1 MTLPEQQGDFFDSDT
16 SHVLAMLRW
25 PLAMCIVAVHWFAN
39 TDSALDTLRPDAVWP
54 VAASVA
60 KAVRV
65 FLSDNGVG
73 SFFFISGFLFFAGGS
88 MNRSRYVGKL
98 RKRINTLLIP
108 YLLWNIIFVVWLWSH
123 QLPLM
128 RDIFPGSAHYS
139 FDWGSFI
146 SGLMFTP
153 VPHNANL
160 WFIRE
165 LMICVLL
172 VPLLLPLIRRWP
184 VALLCAS
191 GAAFMTCYLNEWDYL
206 TGLSQ
211 SVLFFSAGAILG
223 TRRCDLVALA
233 NGKRWYALASFL
245 MLGIAYWILIDVTR
259 WSFIL
264 KLASIICLLLFAID
278 TFAIA
283 VRNGHRANTFLTSA
297 TFFVFAAHPFIL
309 THCAS
314 GLFKLFNPQSDIA
327 YTVITVAGYL
337 LLLGILLGLYRLCG
351 LLSPTLLGILTGRR
365 NRQPAVS
372 VTN

>member
-16 SHVLAMLRW
+16 SRVLAMLRW

-39 TDSALDTLRPDAVWP
+39 ADSALDTLRPDAVWP
-54 VAASVA
+54 ISAAVANT
-60 KAVRV
+60 VRV

-73 SFFFISGFLFFAGGS
+73 SFFFISGFLFFAGGNMS
-88 MNRSRYVGKL
+88 RRRYVGKL
-98 RKRINTLLIP
+98 RKRVDTLLIP
-108 YLLWNIIFVVWLWSH
+108 YLLWNILTVAWLWAH

-139 FDWGSFI
+139 FDFFSFI
-146 SGLMFTP
+146 HGMLFAP

-165 LMICVLL
+165 LMTCVLL

-184 VALLCAS
+184 AALLCAT
-191 GAAFMTCYLNEWDYL
+191 GAAFITCYINEWDYL
-206 TGLSQ
+206 KGLSQ
-211 SVLFFSAGAILG
+211 SVLFFSTGAILAD
-223 TRRCDLVALA
+223 RRCNLVALA
-233 NGKRWYALASFL
+233 NGKRWYALAAFAA
-245 MLGIAYWILIDVTR
+245 LGIAYWLLIDVTR
-259 WSFIL
+259 WSVIL

-278 TFAIA
+278 MFAIA

-327 YTVITVAGYL
+327 YTILMLGGYL
-337 LLLGILLGLYRLCG
+337 LLLAILLGLYRLCG

-365 NRQPAVS
+365 NRQPAVAAQ
-372 VTN
+372 N